1 MFTISQ
7 WRTVKSLEHD
17 VGFKFELTSPPVVE
31 EVLESS
37 AEQVVATLN
46 GVHPESMEFFTP
58 TTQKLI
64 EERKKEKR
72 KGVYKYAHLR

>member
-37 AEQVVATLN
+37 VEQVVATLN
-46 GVHPESMEFFTP
+46 GVHPSLWSSLP
-58 TTQKLI
+58 QLH
-64 EERKKEKR
+64 RNLLKKKR
-72 KGVYKYAHLR
+72 KRKRRSILGL